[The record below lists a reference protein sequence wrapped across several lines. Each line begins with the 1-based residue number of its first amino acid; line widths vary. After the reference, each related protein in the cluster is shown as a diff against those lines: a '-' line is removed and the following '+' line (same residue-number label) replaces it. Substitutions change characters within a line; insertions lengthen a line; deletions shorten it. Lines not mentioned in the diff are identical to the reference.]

1 MNAQMD
7 FTFDRGMAGLALF
20 PRSGPSVSFDE
31 VGRDYW
37 EAPMKTHISNGIAAG
52 GAESRI
58 AIYRAIAWLENYIR
72 ENPRTDAAIE
82 ARSIIRELQGL
93 RLRPGV
99 AELLALPAQIAKSAG
114 LEEIQKAK
122 LRMGQSVEP
131 EKNK

>member
-1 MNAQMD
+1 
-7 FTFDRGMAGLALF
+7 
-20 PRSGPSVSFDE
+20 
-31 VGRDYW
+31 
-37 EAPMKTHISNGIAAG
+37 MKTHISNGIGAG
-52 GAESRI
+52 GAESRT

-82 ARSIIRELQGL
+82 ARNIIRELQGL
-93 RLRPGV
+93 RPRPGV
-99 AELLALPAQIAKSAG
+99 DELLALLGQIAKSAG